1 MSSEKQVEEIIKIKA
16 DWNIPFTHTAG
27 THATKFFKELKEN
40 KKIYGTKCEK
50 CNRVLMP
57 PRPFCERC
65 FEQTTEW
72 VEVKDEG
79 VLTAL
84 SINYMKYTGLP
95 EPPYAIGIIKLD
107 GADTSIIYTVAGV
120 DLSNP
125 ETAKEKLKIGT
136 RVKTVWKEEREG
148 NMKDILYFTPV

>member
-1 MSSEKQVEEIIKIKA
+1 LSFWAQPNYNSGSGVRKGWWEYAGDESE
-16 DWNIPFTHTAG
+16 P
-27 THATKFFKELKEN
+27 
-40 KKIYGTKCEK
+40 
-50 CNRVLMP
+50 NRFRIVD
-57 PRPFCERC
+57 
-65 FEQTTEW
+65 FEGEAFYAQNGY

-79 VLTAL
+79 MLTAV

-136 RVKTVWKEEREG
+136 RVKAVWKEVREG
-148 NMKDILYFTPV
+148 NMKDILYFVPV